1 MAQKKKQ
8 SVWWMWTSL
17 EGRTKP
23 MCFKL
28 ASMRH
33 KNQAWIRPTWWISG
47 TTCSRAC
54 DSLQRLPAC
63 KGFQPA
69 KAPSLQ
75 RPPLQRLTHGK
86 DHAVHAKVADKAAA
100 AKGLWSCGGR
110 ATWCGWSRKKHCSQ
124 SGSNPHAHDHVTAC
138 THTNSTQH
146 TQNRSK
152 NYIHTHTLHSLKHMQ
167 QHTQQKHKCTEHIK
181 FKLEVHK

>member
-110 ATWCGWSRKKHCSQ
+110 ATWCGWSRKNIAAKVAQTHMRMTMSQ
-124 SGSNPHAHDHVTAC
+124 HAH

-152 NYIHTHTLHSLKHMQ
+152 NYTHTHTTLTQTHATT
-167 QHTQQKHKCTEHIK
+167 HTTKTQMHRAYKIQTWST
-181 FKLEVHK
+181 

>member
-1 MAQKKKQ
+1 
-8 SVWWMWTSL
+8 
-17 EGRTKP
+17 

-33 KNQAWIRPTWWISG
+33 KNQAWIRPTWWISR

-75 RPPLQRLTHGK
+75 RPPACKGSLMAKTMLCMQRLLTKQLLPKGCEAVGVGLHGVVGQEK
-86 DHAVHAKVADKAAA
+86 NIAAKVAQTHM
-100 AKGLWSCGGR
+100 R
-110 ATWCGWSRKKHCSQ
+110 MTISQ
-124 SGSNPHAHDHVTAC
+124 HA
-138 THTNSTQH
+138 NSTQH
-146 TQNRSK
+146 TQNQSK
-152 NYIHTHTLHSLKHMQ
+152 NYIHIHTLHSLKHMQ

-181 FKLEVHK
+181 FKLGVHK

>member
-1 MAQKKKQ
+1 
-8 SVWWMWTSL
+8 
-17 EGRTKP
+17 

-33 KNQAWIRPTWWISG
+33 KNQAWIRPTWWISR

-54 DSLQRLPAC
+54 DSLQRLPAR

-75 RPPLQRLTHGK
+75 RPPACKGSLMAKTMLCMQRLLTKQLLPKGCE
-86 DHAVHAKVADKAAA
+86 AVGV
-100 AKGLWSCGGR
+100 GLYGVVQE
-110 ATWCGWSRKKHCSQ
+110 KHCSQ

-138 THTNSTQH
+138 THTQTAHSIHKTKAKTTYAYTRYTHSNTCNNTH
-146 TQNRSK
+146 NK
-152 NYIHTHTLHSLKHMQ
+152 NTNAQSI
-167 QHTQQKHKCTEHIK
+167 
-181 FKLEVHK
+181 

>member
-1 MAQKKKQ
+1 
-8 SVWWMWTSL
+8 
-17 EGRTKP
+17 

-33 KNQAWIRPTWWISG
+33 KNQAWIRPTWWISR

-54 DSLQRLPAC
+54 DSLQRLPAR

-75 RPPLQRLTHGK
+75 RPPACKGSLMAKTMLCMQRLLTKQPLPKGCEAVGVGLHGVVQEK
-86 DHAVHAKVADKAAA
+86 NIAAKVAQTHM
-100 AKGLWSCGGR
+100 R
-110 ATWCGWSRKKHCSQ
+110 MTMSQ
-124 SGSNPHAHDHVTAC
+124 HAH

-146 TQNRSK
+146 TQNQSK
-152 NYIHTHTLHSLKHMQ
+152 NYIRIHTLHSLKHMQ
-167 QHTQQKHKCTEHIK
+167 QHTHNKNTNAQSI
-181 FKLEVHK
+181 

>member
-33 KNQAWIRPTWWISG
+33 KNQAWIRPTWWISR

-54 DSLQRLPAC
+54 DSLQRLPAR

-75 RPPLQRLTHGK
+75 RPPACKGSLMAKTMLCMQRLLTKQLLPKGCEAVGVGLHGVVQEK
-86 DHAVHAKVADKAAA
+86 TLQPKWLKPTCAWPCHSMH
-100 AKGLWSCGGR
+100 
-110 ATWCGWSRKKHCSQ
+110 
-124 SGSNPHAHDHVTAC
+124 

-146 TQNRSK
+146 TQNQSK
-152 NYIHTHTLHSLKHMQ
+152 NYIRIHTLHSLKHMQ

-181 FKLEVHK
+181 FKLGVHK